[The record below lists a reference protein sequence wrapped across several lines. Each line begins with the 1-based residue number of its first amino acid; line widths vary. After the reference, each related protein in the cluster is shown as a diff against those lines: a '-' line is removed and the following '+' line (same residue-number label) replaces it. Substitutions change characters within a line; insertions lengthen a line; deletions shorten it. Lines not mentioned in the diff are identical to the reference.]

1 MNNEITKKPG
11 CNVLLVDDN
20 EDVAMLIKAHLSDP
34 NVHLT
39 VSNSGREGVQA
50 FKDGSFDLV
59 LMDLQ
64 MPDLDGFEATRAIR
78 FWERQK
84 HLPATPI
91 AALTASS
98 SADAV
103 SELFASGCDLYLSKP
118 ISRNVLLQ
126 TVGQYFASRRQSK
139 AAVCA

>member
-1 MNNEITKKPG
+1 MNNETTKKPG
-11 CNVLLVDDN
+11 CSVLLVDDN
-20 EDVAMLIKAHLSDP
+20 ADVATLIKAHLSDP
-34 NVHLT
+34 NVSLT
-39 VSNSGREGVQA
+39 VSNNGREGVQA

-84 HLPATPI
+84 HLSPTPI

-98 SADAV
+98 SSEAV
-103 SELFASGCDLYLSKP
+103 TGLFDSGCDLYLSKP

-126 TVGQYFASRRQSK
+126 TVGQYFASRRQSRT
-139 AAVCA
+139 AGA